1 MIVKESA
8 VSQKNNLM
16 NKILLFLLGGCII
29 GSAITIFSAQNKHK
43 KIPTQQNA
51 ESKQNT
57 QQEDRIS
64 TISPNIL
71 LGMSKL
77 EYNSL
82 IKQYKN
88 SGKMSIWDNNTYC
101 MHWFETQN
109 ITVHDNSVGNFTSTQ
124 SFSII
129 FDIQPKFVNN
139 KLHTLS
145 MLIEPLYDDTILVQT
160 SNIILLKNHKFI
172 SLDIF
177 NIYSQFISRKNQKQV
192 LRKTLYILS
201 TNYNKIDFLIMAL
214 INCPECGNSISDQA
228 SHCPK
233 CGYQIS
239 NHSFFPKTEGCFL
252 QSMNMG
258 CLILVII
265 FLFSIILSEYDIP
278 EEDLPIIGIITIIV
292 FGIMICY
299 NFFKKKKQNQ

>member
-71 LGMSKL
+71 LGFHLGMSKL

-145 MLIEPLYDDTILVQT
+145 MLIEPLYDCLLYT
-160 SNIILLKNHKFI
+160 S
-172 SLDIF
+172 DAA
-177 NIYSQFISRKNQKQV
+177 
-192 LRKTLYILS
+192 
-201 TNYNKIDFLIMAL
+201 D
-214 INCPECGNSISDQA
+214 D
-228 SHCPK
+228 
-233 CGYQIS
+233 
-239 NHSFFPKTEGCFL
+239 
-252 QSMNMG
+252 
-258 CLILVII
+258 
-265 FLFSIILSEYDIP
+265 
-278 EEDLPIIGIITIIV
+278 
-292 FGIMICY
+292 
-299 NFFKKKKQNQ
+299 

>member
-1 MIVKESA
+1 NKYSKSFKVPLYLRTANSYDGKGSHRIFIPYF
-8 VSQKNNLM
+8 QLLIQM

-29 GSAITIFSAQNKHK
+29 GSAITIFSAQNKQK

-71 LGMSKL
+71 LGFHLGMSKL

-124 SFSII
+124 SFSI
-129 FDIQPKFVNN
+129 N
-139 KLHTLS
+139 L
-145 MLIEPLYDDTILVQT
+145 
-160 SNIILLKNHKFI
+160 
-172 SLDIF
+172 
-177 NIYSQFISRKNQKQV
+177 
-192 LRKTLYILS
+192 
-201 TNYNKIDFLIMAL
+201 
-214 INCPECGNSISDQA
+214 
-228 SHCPK
+228 
-233 CGYQIS
+233 
-239 NHSFFPKTEGCFL
+239 
-252 QSMNMG
+252 
-258 CLILVII
+258 
-265 FLFSIILSEYDIP
+265 
-278 EEDLPIIGIITIIV
+278 
-292 FGIMICY
+292 
-299 NFFKKKKQNQ
+299 

>member
-1 MIVKESA
+1 
-8 VSQKNNLM
+8 M

-71 LGMSKL
+71 LGFHLGMSKL

-160 SNIILLKNHKFI
+160 SNIILLKNHLSKI
-172 SLDIF
+172 LG
-177 NIYSQFISRKNQKQV
+177 SQPP
-192 LRKTLYILS
+192 L
-201 TNYNKIDFLIMAL
+201 
-214 INCPECGNSISDQA
+214 NSF
-228 SHCPK
+228 HW
-233 CGYQIS
+233 
-239 NHSFFPKTEGCFL
+239 T
-252 QSMNMG
+252 
-258 CLILVII
+258 
-265 FLFSIILSEYDIP
+265 FSIIVII
-278 EEDLPIIGIITIIV
+278 PIIGRSSSGMSYSERIMLKRNIITNIRHPIFIDCIWNNDMLQFFQKEKTKSMII
-292 FGIMICY
+292 
-299 NFFKKKKQNQ
+299 FKNAINL

>member
-29 GSAITIFSAQNKHK
+29 GSAITIFSAQNKQK

-71 LGMSKL
+71 LGFHLGMSKL

-160 SNIILLKNHKFI
+160 SNIILLKNHI
-172 SLDIF
+172 SVIIPIIGRSSSGMSYSERIMLKR
-177 NIYSQFISRKNQKQV
+177 NII
-192 LRKTLYILS
+192 
-201 TNYNKIDFLIMAL
+201 TNIRHPI
-214 INCPECGNSISDQA
+214 
-228 SHCPK
+228 
-233 CGYQIS
+233 
-239 NHSFFPKTEGCFL
+239 FFPKTEGCFL
-252 QSMNMG
+252 QSMY
-258 CLILVII
+258 L
-265 FLFSIILSEYDIP
+265 E
-278 EEDLPIIGIITIIV
+278 
-292 FGIMICY
+292 
-299 NFFKKKKQNQ
+299 

>member
-29 GSAITIFSAQNKHK
+29 GSAITIFSAQNKQK

-71 LGMSKL
+71 LGFHLGMSKL

-160 SNIILLKNHKFI
+160 SNIILLKNHI
-172 SLDIF
+172 SKILG
-177 NIYSQFISRKNQKQV
+177 SQPPLNSFHWTFSTYTVN
-192 LRKTLYILS
+192 LS
-201 TNYNKIDFLIMAL
+201 QEKIKSSAKEKLCLCEEMDCNPV
-214 INCPECGNSISDQA
+214 NCPYAKGHFDRVNDAVFDLLQKSNLFTREEVLAQA
-228 SHCPK
+228 KEYQVCPFEMSSGMVATGRTNIV
-233 CGYQIS
+233 CDY
-239 NHSFFPKTEGCFL
+239 NYVFDP
-252 QSMNMG
+252 N
-258 CLILVII
+258 
-265 FLFSIILSEYDIP
+265 DI
-278 EEDLPIIGIITIIV
+278 
-292 FGIMICY
+292 
-299 NFFKKKKQNQ
+299 

>member
-1 MIVKESA
+1 MPSLFFLHKT
-8 VSQKNNLM
+8 
-16 NKILLFLLGGCII
+16 NKKKYQHNKTQ
-29 GSAITIFSAQNKHK
+29 SQNK
-43 KIPTQQNA
+43 
-51 ESKQNT
+51 NT

-71 LGMSKL
+71 LGFHLGMSKL

-160 SNIILLKNHKFI
+160 SNIILLKNHI
-172 SLDIF
+172 SKILG
-177 NIYSQFISRKNQKQV
+177 SQPPLNSFHWTFSTYTVN
-192 LRKTLYILS
+192 LS
-201 TNYNKIDFLIMAL
+201 QEKIKSKYYEKHYTYYRL
-214 INCPECGNSISDQA
+214 
-228 SHCPK
+228 
-233 CGYQIS
+233 
-239 NHSFFPKTEGCFL
+239 T
-252 QSMNMG
+252 
-258 CLILVII
+258 
-265 FLFSIILSEYDIP
+265 
-278 EEDLPIIGIITIIV
+278 IT
-292 FGIMICY
+292 
-299 NFFKKKKQNQ
+299 K

>member
-1 MIVKESA
+1 MPS
-8 VSQKNNLM
+8 
-16 NKILLFLLGGCII
+16 LFFC
-29 GSAITIFSAQNKHK
+29 TKQTK

-71 LGMSKL
+71 LGFHLGMSKL

-160 SNIILLKNHKFI
+160 SNIILLKNHI
-172 SLDIF
+172 SKILG
-177 NIYSQFISRKNQKQV
+177 SQPPLNSFHWTFSTYTVN
-192 LRKTLYILS
+192 LS
-201 TNYNKIDFLIMAL
+201 QEKIKSKYYEKHYTYYRL
-214 INCPECGNSISDQA
+214 
-228 SHCPK
+228 
-233 CGYQIS
+233 
-239 NHSFFPKTEGCFL
+239 T
-252 QSMNMG
+252 
-258 CLILVII
+258 
-265 FLFSIILSEYDIP
+265 
-278 EEDLPIIGIITIIV
+278 IT
-292 FGIMICY
+292 
-299 NFFKKKKQNQ
+299 K

>member
-71 LGMSKL
+71 LGFHLGMSKL
-77 EYNSL
+77 EYNLL

-160 SNIILLKNHKFI
+160 SNIILLKNHI
-172 SLDIF
+172 SKILG
-177 NIYSQFISRKNQKQV
+177 SQPPLNSFHWTFSTYTVN
-192 LRKTLYILS
+192 LS
-201 TNYNKIDFLIMAL
+201 QEKIKSKYYEKHYTYYRL
-214 INCPECGNSISDQA
+214 
-228 SHCPK
+228 
-233 CGYQIS
+233 
-239 NHSFFPKTEGCFL
+239 T
-252 QSMNMG
+252 
-258 CLILVII
+258 
-265 FLFSIILSEYDIP
+265 
-278 EEDLPIIGIITIIV
+278 IT
-292 FGIMICY
+292 
-299 NFFKKKKQNQ
+299 K

>member
-1 MIVKESA
+1 MPSLFFLHKT
-8 VSQKNNLM
+8 
-16 NKILLFLLGGCII
+16 NKKKY
-29 GSAITIFSAQNKHK
+29 QHNK
-43 KIPTQQNA
+43 TQ
-51 ESKQNT
+51 SQNT

-71 LGMSKL
+71 LGFHLGMSKL

-160 SNIILLKNHKFI
+160 SNIILLKNHI
-172 SLDIF
+172 SKILG
-177 NIYSQFISRKNQKQV
+177 SQPPLNSFHWTFSTYTVN
-192 LRKTLYILS
+192 LS
-201 TNYNKIDFLIMAL
+201 QEKIKSKYYEKHYTYYRL
-214 INCPECGNSISDQA
+214 
-228 SHCPK
+228 
-233 CGYQIS
+233 
-239 NHSFFPKTEGCFL
+239 T
-252 QSMNMG
+252 
-258 CLILVII
+258 
-265 FLFSIILSEYDIP
+265 
-278 EEDLPIIGIITIIV
+278 IT
-292 FGIMICY
+292 
-299 NFFKKKKQNQ
+299 K

>member
-29 GSAITIFSAQNKHK
+29 GSAITIFSAQNKQK

-71 LGMSKL
+71 LGFHLGMSKL

-129 FDIQPKFVNN
+129 FDIKV
-139 KLHTLS
+139 TLDRGS
-145 MLIEPLYDDTILVQT
+145 CQITHHGDQSSNCADQGIL
-160 SNIILLKNHKFI
+160 SHFSLCCCCINHSKKRRSRNASYS
-172 SLDIF
+172 SLDGF
-177 NIYSQFISRKNQKQV
+177 
-192 LRKTLYILS
+192 LR
-201 TNYNKIDFLIMAL
+201 A
-214 INCPECGNSISDQA
+214 
-228 SHCPK
+228 
-233 CGYQIS
+233 
-239 NHSFFPKTEGCFL
+239 
-252 QSMNMG
+252 
-258 CLILVII
+258 
-265 FLFSIILSEYDIP
+265 
-278 EEDLPIIGIITIIV
+278 
-292 FGIMICY
+292 
-299 NFFKKKKQNQ
+299 

>member
-29 GSAITIFSAQNKHK
+29 GSAITIFSAQN
-43 KIPTQQNA
+43 N
-51 ESKQNT
+51 

-71 LGMSKL
+71 LGFHLGMSKL

-160 SNIILLKNHKFI
+160 SNIILLKNHI
-172 SLDIF
+172 SKILG
-177 NIYSQFISRKNQKQV
+177 SQPPLNSFHWTFSTYTVN
-192 LRKTLYILS
+192 LS
-201 TNYNKIDFLIMAL
+201 QEKIKSKYYEKHYTYYRL
-214 INCPECGNSISDQA
+214 
-228 SHCPK
+228 
-233 CGYQIS
+233 
-239 NHSFFPKTEGCFL
+239 T
-252 QSMNMG
+252 
-258 CLILVII
+258 
-265 FLFSIILSEYDIP
+265 
-278 EEDLPIIGIITIIV
+278 IT
-292 FGIMICY
+292 
-299 NFFKKKKQNQ
+299 K

>member
-29 GSAITIFSAQNKHK
+29 GSAITIFSAQNKQK

-57 QQEDRIS
+57 QQDRIS

-71 LGMSKL
+71 LGFHLGMSKL

-160 SNIILLKNHKFI
+160 SNIILLKYLK
-172 SLDIF
+172 
-177 NIYSQFISRKNQKQV
+177 Y
-192 LRKTLYILS
+192 
-201 TNYNKIDFLIMAL
+201 
-214 INCPECGNSISDQA
+214 
-228 SHCPK
+228 
-233 CGYQIS
+233 
-239 NHSFFPKTEGCFL
+239 
-252 QSMNMG
+252 
-258 CLILVII
+258 
-265 FLFSIILSEYDIP
+265 
-278 EEDLPIIGIITIIV
+278 
-292 FGIMICY
+292 
-299 NFFKKKKQNQ
+299 